1 LPPSRRIQPFD
12 ISGSPAADE
21 PENDSRIPM
30 PLGRALLIGACLVPL
45 AAGMASAQ
53 QPDPFGS
60 APPQQGGPD
69 PFGSP
74 PRQSAPDPF
83 GSPPRQSA
91 PDPFAGAPA
100 AGGLGGFGPPPQQ
113 QAPPCVVEFGKLR
126 DDAAKKAQAIQRASQ
141 NKTKVPP
148 KEACHLFTLFSG
160 AEEKMLKYMVAQ
172 KTSCGIPDEVIK
184 QIRSDHARTSE
195 IRTKICQVAEAPPRP
210 AGPSLSDTL
219 TSPVPDS
226 RNIRSGSGTFDT
238 LTGNPLGK

>member
-74 PRQSAPDPF
+74 PRQSVPDPF

>member
-1 LPPSRRIQPFD
+1 MRLC
-12 ISGSPAADE
+12 
-21 PENDSRIPM
+21 
-30 PLGRALLIGACLVPL
+30 RALLIAACLVPL

-53 QPDPFGS
+53 QSDPFGS
-60 APPQQGGPD
+60 PPPQQGGPD

-74 PRQSAPDPF
+74 P
-83 GSPPRQSA
+83 PRQSA
-91 PDPFAGAPA
+91 PDPFAGGAA
-100 AGGLGGFGPPPQQ
+100 AGGLGSFGPPPQQ

-172 KTSCGIPDEVIK
+172 KTSCGVPDEVIK

-226 RNIRSGSGTFDT
+226 RNIRSGTGTFDT

>member
-1 LPPSRRIQPFD
+1 MRLC
-12 ISGSPAADE
+12 
-21 PENDSRIPM
+21 
-30 PLGRALLIGACLVPL
+30 RALLIAVCLVPL

-53 QPDPFGS
+53 QR
-60 APPQQGGPD
+60 D

-74 PRQSAPDPF
+74 PPQQAGPDPF
-83 GSPPRQSA
+83 SSPPPRQPGA
-91 PDPFAGAPA
+91 DPFGGAP
-100 AGGLGGFGPPPQQ
+100 GGMGGFGPPPQQ
-113 QAPPCVVEFGKLR
+113 QMPPCVAEFGKLR

-148 KEACHLFTLFSG
+148 KEACHLFTLFAG

-184 QIRSDHARTSE
+184 QIRGDHARTSE

-226 RNIRSGSGTFDT
+226 RNIRSGGTFDT
-238 LTGNPLGK
+238 LTGTPLGK

>member
-1 LPPSRRIQPFD
+1 MRLC
-12 ISGSPAADE
+12 
-21 PENDSRIPM
+21 
-30 PLGRALLIGACLVPL
+30 RALLIAACLVPL

-53 QPDPFGS
+53 QADPFGS
-60 APPQQGGPD
+60 PPPQQGGPD

-74 PRQSAPDPF
+74 PRQSGPDPF
-83 GSPPRQSA
+83 GSPPRQSG
-91 PDPFAGAPA
+91 PDPFARAPA
-100 AGGLGGFGPPPQQ
+100 AGGLGGFGPAPQQ
-113 QAPPCVVEFGKLR
+113 QAPPCVAEFGKLR

-148 KEACHLFTLFSG
+148 KEACHLFTVFAG

-172 KTSCGIPDEVIK
+172 KTACGIPDEVIK
-184 QIRSDHARTSE
+184 QIRGDHAKTSE

-226 RNIRSGSGTFDT
+226 RNIRSGGTFDT